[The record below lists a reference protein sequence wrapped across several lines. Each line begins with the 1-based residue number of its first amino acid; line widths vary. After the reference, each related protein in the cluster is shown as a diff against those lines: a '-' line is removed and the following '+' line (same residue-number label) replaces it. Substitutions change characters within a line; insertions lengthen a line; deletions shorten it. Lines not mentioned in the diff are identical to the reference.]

1 MKTTYDKNWWPKNEK
16 QIFWNLFY
24 EDFKIEEWLKENEHL
39 KKTAPHKIGFKT
51 CSVTAVLVCIFV
63 KCYDELKFS

>member
-1 MKTTYDKNWWPKNEK
+1 MTKIGGQKMKSKSFE
-16 QIFWNLFY
+16 IFFY

-51 CSVTAVLVCIFV
+51 CSATAVLVCIFV